1 MTWSIVAKDPS
12 SDAFG
17 IAVASCFFAVGA
29 MCPYMRSGAGAV
41 SSQSLVNPYLG
52 VWGLRLLESAVPAP
66 TAIDGVVAT
75 DPGRA
80 TRQIHAVDPQGR
92 TGAWTGSDC
101 VPWAGHLADEAV
113 SVAGNMLAGPAV
125 VEDTLAT
132 YLEHADK
139 PFAERL
145 LRAMDAGER
154 AGGDKRGRQGAALRI
169 VSTEAYPGPGSA
181 GRRSRRCRGGAVAAL
196 RGCPRSLSRVREADA
211 DPHRP
216 RRHLP
221 IRRAQLR
228 ARATTG
234 DAGEAGLLG
243 VLEES
248 RAAVA
253 RKVHRPPAADA
264 DLLRALPPP
273 SRKLKARIGE
283 ICGLVAD
290 TADQG
295 NPWRNPRP
303 LTRGGTSG

>member
-66 TAIDGVVAT
+66 AAIDALVAA
-75 DPGRA
+75 DPGHA
-80 TRQIHAVDPQGR
+80 TRQLHAVDRQGR
-92 TGAWTGSDC
+92 TGVYTGSDC
-101 VPWAGHLADEAV
+101 VPWAGHRTDEAV

-132 YLEHADK
+132 YLEHSDK

-169 VSTEAYPGPGSA
+169 VGTEVYPDLDLRVDHHA
-181 GRRSRRCRGGAVAAL
+181 DAVAELWRLYEVAHE
-196 RGCPRSLSRVREADA
+196 RFTERVKLMPTRT
-211 DPHRP
+211 DPAGIYRFEELNPELERRLAMQEKPDFSEFWKNPVRP
-216 RRHLP
+216 
-221 IRRAQLR
+221 
-228 ARATTG
+228 
-234 DAGEAGLLG
+234 
-243 VLEES
+243 
-248 RAAVA
+248 
-253 RKVHRPPAADA
+253 
-264 DLLRALPPP
+264 
-273 SRKLKARIGE
+273 
-283 ICGLVAD
+283 
-290 TADQG
+290 
-295 NPWRNPRP
+295 
-303 LTRGGTSG
+303 